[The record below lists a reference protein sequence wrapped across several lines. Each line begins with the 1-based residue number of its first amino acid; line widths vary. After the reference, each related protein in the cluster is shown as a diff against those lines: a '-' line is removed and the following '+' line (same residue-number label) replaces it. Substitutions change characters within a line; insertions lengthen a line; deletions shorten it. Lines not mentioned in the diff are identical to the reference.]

1 MPASESFYFWDSDPT
16 VSLEA
21 YLPEKRGNV
30 PAVVI
35 LPGGAYFALSDK
47 EGAQVADYFVKKGMA
62 AFVLRYSTMH
72 PSFDKPDT
80 PINPHTRFPEPLLEL
95 GSAIKLIRN
104 NNEQFGVDP
113 NKICVM
119 GFSAGGHLA
128 ANYCNEWSGDV
139 IANALG
145 VSKEDIKPNCNI
157 LCYAATKLHRASQ
170 TMNLAVFGN
179 LDSYPSELLC
189 RWCAAENVNVNTPP
203 TFIWHT
209 VTDRMVPVTQSY
221 SMAQALFDEGIAHEL
236 HIFSEGDH
244 AMGLSVGLPAE
255 PWNEL
260 AISFIERYT

>member
-1 MPASESFYFWDSDPT
+1 MLRESFYFWDDDPS

-21 YLPEKRGNV
+21 YLPEKGKNR

-35 LPGGAYFALSDK
+35 LPGGAYFALSDR
-47 EGAQVADYFVKKGMA
+47 EGEQVAEYFAQKGFA

-80 PINPHTRFPEPLLEL
+80 PINPHTRFPEPLLETAA
-95 GSAIKLIRN
+95 AIKLIRDN
-104 NNEQFGVDP
+104 CESLGLDP
-113 NKICVM
+113 HKICLM

-128 ANYCNEWSGDV
+128 ANYCNEWSGEL
-139 IANALG
+139 IAPPLG
-145 VSKEDIKPNCNI
+145 LSPEDIKPDCCV

-179 LDSYPSELLC
+179 LDFYSKELLS
-189 RWCAAENVNVNTPP
+189 RWCAAENVNAHTPP

-209 VTDRMVPVTQSY
+209 LTDRMVPVSQSY
-221 SMAQALFDEGIAHEL
+221 AMAQALADEGIAHEL

-244 AMGLSVGLPAE
+244 AMGLSKGLPAE
-255 PWNEL
+255 PWTEL
-260 AISFIERYT
+260 AIRFIERYT